1 MKRTNLI
8 LLILILLLGA
18 AFSAEAVDID
28 PILIDKPSVF
38 VYECSENLFFEVLV
52 DPIIEYNTGGRQAE
66 NEYFILTA
74 EFLFLE
80 EKSWSGLDKNSFE
93 LRHTLPDGT
102 VEVYPLNYMI
112 TSMLALKNGWLTF
125 SDTLDFGSLLKMT
138 LVFDINTLS
147 KTGWTLVFHPAE
159 RGGQAFCEVEIPLKV
174 RN

>member
-1 MKRTNLI
+1 MKKTNLI

-66 NEYFILTA
+66 NEFFILTA

-102 VEVYPLNYMI
+102 VEVYPLNYMMTVKFGMQNTWKTI
-112 TSMLALKNGWLTF
+112 SNQRNG
-125 SDTLDFGSLLKMT
+125 
-138 LVFDINTLS
+138 
-147 KTGWTLVFHPAE
+147 
-159 RGGQAFCEVEIPLKV
+159 
-174 RN
+174 